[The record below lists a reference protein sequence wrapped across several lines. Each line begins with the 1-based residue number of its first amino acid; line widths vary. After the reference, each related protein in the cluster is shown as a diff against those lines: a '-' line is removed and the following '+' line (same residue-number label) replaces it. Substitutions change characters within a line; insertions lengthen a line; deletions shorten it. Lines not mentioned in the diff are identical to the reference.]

1 MNLEQTP
8 LSTWEDF
15 VKKSVTDMKAKYP
28 TLNLTSI
35 AAKIN
40 VNRSTLNRIVN
51 EGAKPQLDNY
61 IKIISGSGNG
71 QLMNEALF
79 AYDDALTSSPMNHIQ
94 VAITEKNKNLTSP
107 EFEEALDDR
116 DNFIA
121 YILASRASGTTE
133 AEVTHVIGA
142 KGLGALKI
150 LVSKGILKEEG
161 DVFRPINENEI
172 LVRSFESIK
181 RHLKTY
187 AEHYKVEHVGK
198 KRNYVHSLT
207 DGLNVDGVEKVQAL
221 HRKFHADLIEVM
233 RNENNL
239 GPIPMFSV
247 AFCDTFTGIDFK
259 HNTTEV
265 LQ

>member
-1 MNLEQTP
+1 MNVEQAQA
-8 LSTWEDF
+8 LTWEDF
-15 VKKSVTDMKAKYP
+15 VKKSMSDLKAKYP
-28 TLNLTSI
+28 ALNLSQI
-35 AAKIN
+35 ACKIN
-40 VNRSTLNRIVN
+40 INRSTLNRLTN
-51 EGAKPQLDNY
+51 EGMKPQLDNY

-71 QLMNEALF
+71 HLMNEALF

-94 VAITEKNKNLTSP
+94 VAITEKNKVLTTP
-107 EFEEALDDR
+107 EFEEAIDDR

-121 YILASRASGTTE
+121 YLLASRSTGTTE
-133 AEVTHVIGA
+133 DEIVHVLGT
-142 KGLGALKI
+142 KGLGSLKT
-150 LVSKGILKEEG
+150 LESKGILKEESN
-161 DVFRPINENEI
+161 VFRPINESEV

-187 AEHYKVEHVGK
+187 AEHYKPEHVGK
-198 KRNYVHSLT
+198 NRSYVHSLT
-207 DGLNVDGVEKVQAL
+207 EGLSIEGVEKVQAV
-221 HRKFHADLIEVM
+221 HRNFHSELKEVM

-259 HNTTEV
+259 HNTSEV